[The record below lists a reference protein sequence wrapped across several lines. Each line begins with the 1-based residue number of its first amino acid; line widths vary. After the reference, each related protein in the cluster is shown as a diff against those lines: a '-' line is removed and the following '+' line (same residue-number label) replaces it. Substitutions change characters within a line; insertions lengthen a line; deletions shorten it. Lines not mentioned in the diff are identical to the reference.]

1 MKKKRLLDSYAMLA
15 YLQRE
20 DNYQKVVEMMSSDPK
35 DDLLI
40 MNEINVGEAYYI
52 IARERGTELADYF
65 LETILP
71 SLPVRLIPNSLENV
85 IEAARI
91 KSRYTISYADS
102 FVVATAVREKAVIV
116 TGDPDFKKVKDLAE
130 VDWLR

>member
-15 YLQRE
+15 YLQKE
-20 DNYQKVVEMMSSDPK
+20 DDYQKVVELMSSNSNDG
-35 DDLLI
+35 LLI

-52 IARERGTELADYF
+52 IARERGTGQADYF

-71 SLPVRLIPNSLENV
+71 SLPVKLIPNSLENV

-91 KSRYTISYADS
+91 KSRYPISYADS

-116 TGDPDFKKVKDLAE
+116 TGDPDFKKVKDLVE

>member
-1 MKKKRLLDSYAMLA
+1 MLA
-15 YLQRE
+15 YLQKE
-20 DNYQKVVEMMSSDPK
+20 DDYQKVVELMSSNSK
-35 DDLLI
+35 DGLLI

-52 IARERGTELADYF
+52 IARERGTGPADYF

-71 SLPVRLIPNSLENV
+71 SLPVKLIPNSLENV

-91 KSRYTISYADS
+91 KSRYPISYADS

-116 TGDPDFKKVKDLAE
+116 TGDPDFKKVKDLVE

>member
-1 MKKKRLLDSYAMLA
+1 MKKKRLLDSYAILA
-15 YLQRE
+15 YLQKE
-20 DNYQKVVEMMSSDPK
+20 DNYQKVVELMSSDPK
-35 DDLLI
+35 DGFLI

-71 SLPVRLIPNSLENV
+71 SLPVRLIPNSLGNV
-85 IEAARI
+85 IEAAKI
-91 KSRYTISYADS
+91 KSRYPISYADS

-116 TGDPDFKKVKDLAE
+116 TGDPDFKKVKDLVE

>member
-1 MKKKRLLDSYAMLA
+1 MLA